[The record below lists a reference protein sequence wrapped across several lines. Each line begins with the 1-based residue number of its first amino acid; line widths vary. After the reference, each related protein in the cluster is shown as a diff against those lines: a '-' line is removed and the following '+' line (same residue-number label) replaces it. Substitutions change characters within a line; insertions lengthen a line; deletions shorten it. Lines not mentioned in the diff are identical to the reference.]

1 MLYILKSFYNTLI
14 VYPKEK
20 RATQSVSK
28 STNAFFNQLLGFF
41 SSSCNL
47 KSYAV
52 HSAIKVSN
60 FIFR

>member
-28 STNAFFNQLLGFF
+28 STNAFQPTFRLLL
-41 SSSCNL
+41 L
-47 KSYAV
+47 KL
-52 HSAIKVSN
+52 
-60 FIFR
+60 